1 MEEEA
6 EEAALLLSKTKTISN
21 IRASHLKKLFSTE
34 RHSFPAV
41 ASAKQKLDPVD
52 PFLIYKF
59 NGDNSTGV
67 PKYVYKSS
75 WDMAMLA
82 LQLNTLDDENT
93 SPLKEEFLY
102 FDCMH
107 NHCKDFKTFT
117 LWTYCPVIQKVMRIA
132 TMEAEKEDAENITLF
147 LSLFL
152 ETLQKVS
159 KNPNLKY
166 QPRGFLVDSAGAN
179 FHGIH
184 AVFGR

>member
-1 MEEEA
+1 MLSQVTYFLSQGMEEKA
-6 EEAALLLSKTKTISN
+6 EEAALLSKTKAISN
-21 IRASHLKKLFSTE
+21 IRASHPKKLFSTE
-34 RHSFPAV
+34 RHSFPV
-41 ASAKQKLDPVD
+41 IASVKQKLDPVD

-59 NGDNSTGV
+59 NGNNSTGV

-117 LWTYCPVIQKVMRIA
+117 LWTYCPVI
-132 TMEAEKEDAENITLF
+132 
-147 LSLFL
+147 
-152 ETLQKVS
+152 
-159 KNPNLKY
+159 
-166 QPRGFLVDSAGAN
+166 
-179 FHGIH
+179 
-184 AVFGR
+184 